1 VTEESSVT
9 DEAPVTD
16 ASAPEQPSAA
26 TEPVIQVLKGQ
37 PTDDEVAALVAVLAG
52 ASNGVTSADLEA
64 HERDLW
70 GHPVDRL
77 RYSIFSWQKVT
88 LVERLHLR
96 R

>member
-1 VTEESSVT
+1 MT

-16 ASAPEQPSAA
+16 ASAPEQHAA
-26 TEPVIQVLKGQ
+26 ASEPVIQVLKGQ
-37 PTDDEVAALVAVLAG
+37 PTDDEVAALVTVLAG

>member
-16 ASAPEQPSAA
+16 AGAPEQLAAPS
-26 TEPVIQVLKGQ
+26 EPVIQVLKGQ
-37 PTDDEVAALVAVLAG
+37 PTDDEVAALVAVFAG
-52 ASNGVTSADLEA
+52 ASNSVTSADLEA

>member
-1 VTEESSVT
+1 MT

-16 ASAPEQPSAA
+16 ASAPDQLSA
-26 TEPVIQVLKGQ
+26 TSEPVIQVLKGQ

>member
-1 VTEESSVT
+1 VTEENSVT
-9 DEAPVTD
+9 DEASVTD
-16 ASAPEQPSAA
+16 GSSPEQLSAA
-26 TEPVIQVLKGQ
+26 SEPVIQVLKGQ
-37 PTDDEVAALVAVLAG
+37 PSDDEVAALVAVLAG
-52 ASNGVTSADLEA
+52 GSNGVTSADLEA

>member
-1 VTEESSVT
+1 VSEETPLT
-9 DEAPVTD
+9 DVN
-16 ASAPEQPSAA
+16 APEQPGAPS
-26 TEPVIQVLKGQ
+26 EPVIQVLKGK
-37 PTDDEVAALVAVLAG
+37 PTDDELAALVAVFAG
-52 ASNGVTSADLEA
+52 ASNGVTSADLEP